1 MNVEKIK
8 LSDRH
13 EKKTI
18 IKTKKQLLL
27 YTTRKPELKYLIRDY
42 IG

>member
-8 LSDRH
+8 LDTK
-13 EKKTI
+13 KKTI
-18 IKTKKQLLL
+18 KKTKKQLLL